1 MVYIQF
7 IYTKINNI
15 YKDLIKLEINLF
27 YIFSTVFNPTTVVL
41 SIGGDGFLSM
51 IAAMEAAA
59 KTTTQAITI
68 PAIAPPDKPLEFF
81 L

>member
-68 PAIAPPDKPLEFF
+68 PAIAPP
-81 L
+81 